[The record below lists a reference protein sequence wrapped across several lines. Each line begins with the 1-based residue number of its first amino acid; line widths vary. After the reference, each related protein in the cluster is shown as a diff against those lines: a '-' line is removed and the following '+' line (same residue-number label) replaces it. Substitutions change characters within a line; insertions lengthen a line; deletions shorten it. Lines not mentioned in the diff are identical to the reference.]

1 MAYKMSDDESDVV
14 IPWTAL
20 ASSRSKMFN
29 STELHFSEVTSFKI
43 NTLGIFR
50 QINAVYFLSLKTRQ
64 IVVGQ
69 TANENLA

>member
-1 MAYKMSDDESDVV
+1 MRTKYV
-14 IPWTAL
+14 
-20 ASSRSKMFN
+20 FN
-29 STELHFSEVTSFKI
+29 LTELHFSEVNFFKI
-43 NTLGIFR
+43 GTLGIFR